1 MGSPDA
7 FADEVARR
15 ERGLRRGA
23 AERVVSS
30 GDASLT
36 ELFRAVH
43 DRRARRSAIDGTG
56 LAHRTERPAE
66 AEARSSGVRVLGLES
81 YGPTVRVFRLS
92 RPAGFAFQ
100 AGQYLQLG
108 VPGGRREDFS
118 IASAPHE
125 PHLDLAI
132 ELRPAGR
139 VTPALFRLAVGDAVE
154 IGRTAKG
161 SLRLDRRAAHHLM
174 VATVTGIAPLRSMLR
189 AALHDGTQAQFT
201 VLLGASHAVELPF
214 HEELTALAATEPR
227 LNYQA
232 TISQP
237 GAAGDRPWHGR
248 TGRVDGLAA
257 DIAATIDP
265 AGGHVYAVGN
275 KGMIASVRD
284 HVGRAGLRIS
294 TESYGG

>member
-1 MGSPDA
+1 MS
-7 FADEVARR
+7 
-15 ERGLRRGA
+15 
-23 AERVVSS
+23 
-30 GDASLT
+30 
-36 ELFRAVH
+36 
-43 DRRARRSAIDGTG
+43 
-56 LAHRTERPAE
+56 
-66 AEARSSGVRVLGLES
+66 
-81 YGPTVRVFRLS
+81 
-92 RPAGFAFQ
+92 
-100 AGQYLQLG
+100 
-108 VPGGRREDFS
+108 
-118 IASAPHE
+118 
-125 PHLDLAI
+125 
-132 ELRPAGR
+132 
-139 VTPALFRLAVGDAVE
+139 
-154 IGRTAKG
+154 
-161 SLRLDRRAAHHLM
+161 
-174 VATVTGIAPLRSMLR
+174 R

-214 HEELTALAATEPR
+214 HEELTALAATEAR

-294 TESYGG
+294 TESYGGSARLAGRQPRSVCRGNWRSRTSWRNWRTP